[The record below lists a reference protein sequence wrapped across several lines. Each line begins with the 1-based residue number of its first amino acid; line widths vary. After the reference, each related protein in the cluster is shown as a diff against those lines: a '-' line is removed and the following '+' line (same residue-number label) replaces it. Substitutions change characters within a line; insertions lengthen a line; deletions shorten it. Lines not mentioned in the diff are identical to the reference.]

1 VIVLTDS
8 SRLSPRS
15 THLHRR
21 SSLARRARVNTIPD
35 AASTTQQPIR
45 DEPSGVNFLRFD
57 TEVTSLANRMPLT
70 HSGGAAC
77 FGRITERRFSAR
89 FSPRMRINGYLR
101 TAGVNCDIIVR
112 FPDADFL
119 TERDI
124 SAIWG
129 HFH

>member
-21 SSLARRARVNTIPD
+21 SSVARRARVNTIPD

-57 TEVTSLANRMPLT
+57 TEVTLLADRMPLT

-89 FSPRMRINGYLR
+89 FSPRMRRINGYL
-101 TAGVNCDIIVR
+101 
-112 FPDADFL
+112 
-119 TERDI
+119 
-124 SAIWG
+124 
-129 HFH
+129 